1 MHPTGRGS
9 TPPPPP
15 PIREYIPP
23 PPAQIPVAQ
32 RTQGSI
38 SAEQAAQDERNR
50 AANNAASGQ
59 PAQRGFTTPQHSG
72 GINDPWQGG
81 HDPWRGTNPGQYH
94 QPNWHSPHSSHTRA
108 AGGNTRDLRTTYP
121 PPQQT
126 PQQVQQ
132 QQEQRTRIAGNHSFA
147 PGAFSQGGP
156 ANAWSP
162 GQYSGGP
169 QPMSAVAAAEHA
181 DNISTAQEGGTCR
194 GN

>member
-1 MHPTGRGS
+1 MEVRQVGYEYWMQQPMQPTGRGS
-9 TPPPPP
+9 TPPP
-15 PIREYIPP
+15 IRNYIPP

-81 HDPWRGTNPGQYH
+81 HDPWQGTNPGQYQ
-94 QPNWHSPHSSHTRA
+94 QPNWHPPHSSHTRA
-108 AGGNTRDLRTTYP
+108 AGGNTRDYHTTYP

-132 QQEQRTRIAGNHSFA
+132 QQEQRTRIVGNHSLL
-147 PGAFSQGGP
+147 PRGTCKCLVTRTILRGP
-156 ANAWSP
+156 AANDGSR
-162 GQYSGGP
+162 GCR
-169 QPMSAVAAAEHA
+169 
-181 DNISTAQEGGTCR
+181 TC
-194 GN
+194 